1 MNVCE
6 VCGITT
12 STTQP
17 DSIKRSFV
25 NSAIPCATTQSR
37 SISDYTLLDE
47 AFAPHVIAIE
57 CSNDYS
63 IGTIFTFTFNTLA
76 GGSGL
81 YLKQT
86 PLMKGS
92 PTTI

>member
-1 MNVCE
+1 MR
-6 VCGITT
+6 
-12 STTQP
+12 
-17 DSIKRSFV
+17 RSFV

-57 CSNDYS
+57 CSHDYS
-63 IGTIFTFTFNTLA
+63 IGTIFIFTFNTLT

-81 YLKQT
+81 YLKQILYHQGFAHNHLVSA
-86 PLMKGS
+86 PV
-92 PTTI
+92 P